1 MYSIEQYLDNLENK
15 NLANNIFSSYK
26 YFGYEYEEVFRID
39 LLLLLDE
46 VYKEI
51 KIVGNNKIR
60 LEQKK
65 FKKNLLKLYN
75 NKCVITK
82 NDNECELEACHII
95 PVSENGDYSNNNGL
109 LLTKNLHSSFDRFEW
124 SINPD
129 TLKIENVNKKGSIK
143 EYIGNIINIK
153 MNPFLY
159 INLKW
164 HYEKFI
170 EKL

>member
-1 MYSIEQYLDNLENK
+1 
-15 NLANNIFSSYK
+15 
-26 YFGYEYEEVFRID
+26 
-39 LLLLLDE
+39 
-46 VYKEI
+46 
-51 KIVGNNKIR
+51 
-60 LEQKK
+60 
-65 FKKNLLKLYN
+65 
-75 NKCVITK
+75 
-82 NDNECELEACHII
+82 
-95 PVSENGDYSNNNGL
+95 
-109 LLTKNLHSSFDRFEW
+109 LHSSFDRFEW